1 MPLYTFFCDS
11 CGVFEQWRAMADFN
25 QPVCCPQCQKQG
37 RRFFSSSGTK
47 LSNNPSSSQGNLNM
61 KNTQQAGQNTKQQSF
76 QSNIEKSDFLEST
89 YEHLLFVERLIVRTD
104 ILQSIKVDLQQSIER
119 IKKRYSDPNLYLAV
133 VGEFSSGKSTFINA
147 LLRDDLLKTSAL
159 VTTATATHLSYG
171 SDLTVEV
178 RLQGAK
184 TGVLRTQPES
194 KKITVPW
201 LPGIKDLDNRQ
212 FIHALTSQNEIAQCI
227 TSLTITHPSSFLA
240 NQITIIDTPGT
251 NANSQHESITK
262 QVLKSEA
269 DAAII
274 IIPANIPLSQTL
286 INFLSG
292 SLHPFLHRCMF
303 VVTRMDQIREREQS
317 RLLNNLRSRLVEQ
330 LGIEPPLLYT
340 CSAQVSLDLL
350 TGEEPV
356 RDDLKIWG
364 ERFANLENIIIDRL
378 HRERS
383 LSITESILRLLT
395 QLFEQ
400 IEYHLK
406 AQWDD
411 YQTNQTLIQNET
423 IPDLTAFA
431 SKHHVICHQ
440 MLEDVALPVRLQV
453 NKYIEKHQ
461 NSLASKLKKAIFEA
475 ENEASLKAVI
485 ENEAQSIS
493 DKEQQALR
501 QDIQNSTR
509 KLSQAVEAASQY
521 FDKEFSTIYHKLIA
535 LTGRAAIKSTISA
548 GIFQIDISNILSDTQ
563 SLNQKIEYQDLA
575 GMILGS
581 AGFGLGVSIGTAILP
596 IIGTAVG
603 GILGMALG
611 GFLITSLDERKK
623 QIWDKIMPS
632 LDDYF
637 YQVSQQSQAAVEQ
650 YKQNS
655 MVALDKRRDDYISS
669 YKEAVEIL
677 LAEQKSQLN
686 RLNELQHSIQIDLLE
701 IAERKKSLRGCLE
714 TQRGIWEYRKALE
727 DLG

>member
-1 MPLYTFFCDS
+1 MPLYQFCCDS
-11 CGVFEQWRAMADFN
+11 CGVFEKWMAIADFDK
-25 QPVCCPQCQKQG
+25 PASCPECQQQG
-37 RRFFSSSGTK
+37 KKSFSASIPK
-47 LSNNPSSSQGNLNM
+47 LSNNPSSRQGNLNERTA
-61 KNTQQAGQNTKQQSF
+61 KQAAQNTKQQSF
-76 QSNIEKSDFLEST
+76 QSNRDKSDFLESY
-89 YEHLLFVERLIVRTD
+89 YEYLLFAEKLIVRAD
-104 ILQSIKVDLQQSIER
+104 ISQSVKVDLQQSIER
-119 IKKRYSDPNLYLAV
+119 IKQRYSDPNLHLAV

-159 VTTATATHLSYG
+159 VTTAIATHLCYG

-184 TGVLRTQPES
+184 TRVLRTQPQS
-194 KKITVPW
+194 KKITVRS
-201 LPGIKDLDNRQ
+201 LPGIKNLDNRQ

-292 SLHPFLHRCMF
+292 SLHPFLHRCIF

-317 RLLNNLRSRLVEQ
+317 RLLNNLRSRLVDQ
-330 LGIEPPLLYT
+330 LGIEPPILYT

-356 RDDLKIWG
+356 REDLKVWG
-364 ERFANLENIIIDRL
+364 ERFTTLEKIINDRL
-378 HRERS
+378 HQERA

-395 QLFEQ
+395 QLFEE
-400 IEYHLK
+400 IECHLK

-411 YQTNQTLIQNET
+411 YQTTQILIQNET

-431 SKHHVICHQ
+431 SKYHVICHQ

-453 NKYIEKHQ
+453 DKYTQKHRE
-461 NSLASKLKKAIFEA
+461 SIISKLNKAVFGA

-485 ENEAQSIS
+485 ETETQSIL
-493 DKEQQALR
+493 DKEQQRLR
-501 QDIQNSTR
+501 QDLQGSTG
-509 KLSQAVEAASQY
+509 KISQAIESASQH
-521 FDKEFSTIYHKLIA
+521 FDKEFSAAYSKLEVLSGGIK
-535 LTGRAAIKSTISA
+535 IKS
-548 GIFQIDISNILSDTQ
+548 GLRKNDLQINVSNIFSAAQ
-563 SLNQKIEYQDLA
+563 SLNQELDNKDGNTALKGMA
-575 GMILGS
+575 GGIAIGS
-581 AGFGLGVSIGTAILP
+581 AILP
-596 IIGTAVG
+596 GIGTVVG
-603 GILGMALG
+603 GMVGAMLS
-611 GFLITSLDERKK
+611 GFF
-623 QIWDKIMPS
+623 MPS
-632 LDDYF
+632 LDQRKQKLWENLESSLDKYF
-637 YQVSQQSQAAVEQ
+637 DQVKVQAQEAIES
-650 YKQNS
+650 YKQNA
-655 MVALDKRRDDYISS
+655 MFALDEHIDNYMNS

-677 LAEQKSQLN
+677 LSEQKSELN
-686 RLNELQHSIQIDLLE
+686 RLDELQQSMQLDLLE
-701 IAERKKSLRGCLE
+701 IAERKKSLIHNQE
-714 TQRGIWEYRKALE
+714 
-727 DLG
+727 